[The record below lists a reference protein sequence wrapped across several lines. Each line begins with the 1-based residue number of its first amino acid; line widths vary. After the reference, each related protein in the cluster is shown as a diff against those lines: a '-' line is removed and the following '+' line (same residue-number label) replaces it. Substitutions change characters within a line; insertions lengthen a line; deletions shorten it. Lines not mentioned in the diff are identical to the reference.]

1 MKKRIL
7 VLTVCVLCFLSVFS
21 FPVFAES
28 SRLVDNA
35 GLLSETEYETVLR
48 KLDDISEALG
58 ADIVVVTTDSL
69 GGKTVVEYADDFFD
83 YGDYRQDGVLLLI
96 STEYRSWCISTT
108 GECRYAVSNSK
119 SDAIG
124 DDILAYLS
132 SGDYENAFIEFA
144 DSCRGYIVSYR
155 NGDADH
161 GSRNGGTDTG
171 SGKEPLPLLAIPVS
185 LVIGLITALIA
196 VAVMKGKLKSVK
208 FQTAADNYVK
218 EGSMNITESRDLF
231 LYRTVSRIERPK
243 ADDSSSDGGFH
254 TSSSGTSHGGSSGHF

>member
-7 VLTVCVLCFLSVFS
+7 VLTVYVLCFLSVFS

-35 GLLSETEYETVLR
+35 GLLSDTEYETVLR

-124 DDILAYLS
+124 DDILDYLS

-155 NGDADH
+155 
-161 GSRNGGTDTG
+161 TDTG

-243 ADDSSSDGGFH
+243 DDDSSSDGGFH